1 MCGIVG
7 YIGTQ
12 TASEILLS
20 GLEKLEYRGY
30 DSAGL
35 ATIWEG
41 EITCIRAKG
50 KLHNLREKLAE
61 IENLAPIGIGH
72 TRWATHG
79 KPEEY
84 NAHPHMDNSGR
95 IAVVQNGI
103 VENYREL
110 REELKKKGYKFV
122 SDTDTEVIPHLI
134 ADFFKEGRRK
144 KEEGRRKKEEGKDK
158 KEDEIADLSFL
169 EVVLKAVNRLEGAF
183 AIAVISADFPDELIV
198 ARQQAPLVIGF
209 GAGEFFCASDT
220 PALISHTRAVLS
232 LENEEVAR
240 LTPMGVEVYSFAG
253 TRLKKSPR
261 LLGWSPVAVEKQGF
275 KHFMHKEIY
284 EQPAVVRACLEA
296 YLDNDWHPESTE
308 SPINLNLPKELCAD
322 VEQISILACGTSWH
336 ASLIGKYLLEQLANI
351 PTSVQYASEYR
362 YSPAPLTA
370 NTLIIGVTQSGETAD
385 TLAALGMEQQRR
397 AGFADKFR
405 SRMLGI
411 TNRNESSIAHM
422 MPHIIHTHAGIEVGV
437 AATKTFVTQLMA
449 FYFLAL
455 DLAHQRQTISTDRLA
470 EIITGLRHLPVEIEK
485 FLEIQ
490 EKYVEELSHQ
500 FTETQDFIF
509 LGRGINFPIA
519 LEGALKLK
527 EISYIHAEGY
537 PAGEMK
543 HGPIALLDAKVPVVA
558 IAMPGSVY
566 EKVLSNAQE
575 AKARDARLI
584 GVTPKQGAAEAD
596 IFDHVLPVPLV
607 DELLSPIVTVVPLQL
622 LAYHIAARRGLDVD
636 QPRNLAKS
644 VTVE

>member
-12 TASEILLS
+12 AASEILLS

-30 DSAGL
+30 DSSGL
-35 ATIWEG
+35 ATISEG
-41 EITCIRAKG
+41 KITCIRAKG

-61 IENLAPIGIGH
+61 IDSPAPIGIGH

-84 NAHPHMDNSGR
+84 NAHPHLDNSGR

-110 REELKKKGYKFV
+110 REELKAKGHKFV

-134 ADFFKEGRRK
+134 AEIFQEGRRK
-144 KEEGRRKKEEGKDK
+144 NEEGRRKKEEGQDPTA
-158 KEDEIADLSFL
+158 EEITELSFL
-169 EVVLKAVNRLEGAF
+169 DVVSKAVNRLEGAF
-183 AIAVISADFPDELIV
+183 AIAAICADFPDEIIV

-232 LENEEVAR
+232 LENGELAR

-253 TRLKKSPR
+253 QRLKKTPR
-261 LLGWSPVAVEKQGF
+261 LLGWNPVSVEKQGF

-284 EQPAVVRACLEA
+284 EQPAVVRACLET
-296 YLDNDWHPESTE
+296 YLDSDWQPGNPG

-351 PTSVQYASEYR
+351 PTAVQYASEYR
-362 YSPAPLTA
+362 YAPAPLTA

-397 AGFADKFR
+397 AAFTDKFR

-411 TNRNESSIAHM
+411 TNRTESSIAHM

-455 DLAHQRQTISTDRLA
+455 DLAHQRQTISTERLA
-470 EIITGLRHLPVEIEK
+470 EIITGLRQLPAQIEK

-490 EKYVEELSHQ
+490 EQYVEELSHQ

-607 DELLSPIVTVVPLQL
+607 DELLSPIVTVIPLQL